1 MKASKLIGRRY
12 KEKPTEAQI
21 ISHIYLL
28 RGAYIRPVANG
39 IYSMLPPT
47 VRIQEKIENIIREEM
62 NSIEGQEVK
71 MPVVLPR
78 ELWDETGRYDSV
90 KGELLR
96 FQDRN
101 KHGMLLAMT
110 HEEAC
115 VALARTEITSY
126 KDYPFMLYQIQTK
139 YRDEARSRGGLVRV
153 REFTMKDAYSFHRTQ
168 EDLERFYQLCA
179 QAYHRI
185 YARCGIPQV
194 VAIEGDNGIFGG
206 KVSHEYDLLCDAGED
221 KIAKCTKCDYVA
233 NEEVAVSGQLHY
245 NNEEAKPLQE
255 IYTPDTKTIEDV
267 CNLLNLKPEQTV
279 KMVFYVTETGKM
291 VAVMI
296 RGDIEVNECKL
307 QKVLKETF
315 MFANDEQI
323 SSVGAVAG
331 FASGIGLHD
340 CVLVADKSV
349 ANTPNLLCGANKKD
363 YHLYNFNLLRDTSD
377 AIVAD
382 IALVHDDEYC
392 PKCGAPLKMVR
403 GIEVGNIFQLG
414 TRYTEAM
421 HMTYT
426 DENGNE
432 QTPIMGCYGIGI
444 GRLLASVIEACHDD
458 YGPVWPLS
466 IAPWQ
471 VQINAL
477 QMDKKGIADTAQRLY
492 EDLEKAGI
500 EVLYDDRNLA
510 AGPQFAEADLM
521 GIPLRLIVA
530 PKALADGQIEYKVR
544 GTDIKG
550 TIAVN
555 DVLPFVQNWINE
567 EMKKY
572 KF

>member
-1 MKASKLIGRRY
+1 MRNSKLIGRRY

-39 IYSMLPPT
+39 IYTMLPPA
-47 VRIQEKIENIIREEM
+47 VRIQQKIEDIIREQM
-62 NSIEGQEVK
+62 NAIDGQEVK

-96 FQDRN
+96 FIDRN
-101 KHGMLLAMT
+101 NHGMLLAMT

-115 VALARTEITSY
+115 VALARTEMTSY

-153 REFTMKDAYSFHRTQ
+153 REFTMKDAYSFHCTQ
-168 EDLERFYQLCA
+168 ADLEDYYAKCA
-179 QAYHRI
+179 TAYHTI
-185 YARCGIPQV
+185 YARCGIPEV

-206 KVSHEYDLLCDAGED
+206 KVSHEFDLICDAGED
-221 KIAKCTKCDYVA
+221 KIAKCTHCDYVA
-233 NEEVAVSGQLHY
+233 NEEVATSGQLHY
-245 NNEEAKPLQE
+245 SNEEPKPLE
-255 IYTPDTKTIEDV
+255 EVHTPNTKTIEDV
-267 CNLLNLKPEQTV
+267 CRLLNLKPEQTA
-279 KMVFYVTETGKM
+279 KMVFYITESGKV
-291 VAVMI
+291 VAVTI

-323 SSVGAVAG
+323 ASVGAVPG

-340 CVLVADKSV
+340 CIQIVDKSV
-349 ANTPNLLCGANKKD
+349 ANTPNLLCGANKAN
-363 YHLYNFNLLRDTSD
+363 YHMYNFNLSRDVPE
-377 AIVAD
+377 ALVAD
-382 IALVHDDEYC
+382 IAVVQDGEHC

-414 TRYTEAM
+414 TRYSEAM

-426 DENGNE
+426 DENGVE
-432 QTPIMGCYGIGI
+432 QTPIMGCYGIGV
-444 GRLLASVIEACHDD
+444 GRLIASVIEARHDD
-458 YGPVWPLS
+458 YGPIWPLS
-466 IAPWQ
+466 ISPWQ
-471 VQINAL
+471 VQLNAL
-477 QMDKKGIADTAQRLY
+477 QMDKEGITEVAEEIYKKL
-492 EDLEKAGI
+492 EDAGV

-530 PKALADGQIEYKVR
+530 PKALADRRIEYKVR
-544 GTDIKG
+544 GRDEKG
-550 TIAVN
+550 TLAIDEV
-555 DVLPFVQNWINE
+555 VPFVENWIKE

-572 KF
+572 K

>member
-1 MKASKLIGRRY
+1 MRNSKLIGKRY

-39 IYSMLPPT
+39 IYTMLPPAF
-47 VRIQEKIENIIREEM
+47 RITQKIENIIRQEM
-62 NSIEGQEVK
+62 DAIDGQEIK

-90 KGELLR
+90 QSELLR
-96 FQDRN
+96 FVDRN

-115 VALARTEITSY
+115 VAVARSEMSSY

-139 YRDEARSRGGLVRV
+139 FRDEARSRGGLVRV
-153 REFTMKDAYSFHRTQ
+153 REFTMKDAYSFHTSQ
-168 EDLERFYQLCA
+168 EDLEKYYDRCA
-179 QAYHRI
+179 VAYDRI
-185 YARCGIPQV
+185 YARCGVPEV
-194 VAIEGDNGIFGG
+194 VAIEGDNGIMGG
-206 KVSHEYDLLCDAGED
+206 KVSHEYDLICDAGED
-221 KIAKCTKCDYVA
+221 KIAKCTKCAYVA
-233 NEEVAVSGQLHY
+233 NEEVATSGQLKY
-245 NNEEAKPLQE
+245 NQEAPKPLQE
-255 IYTPDTKTIEDV
+255 VHTPNVKTIEDV
-267 CNLLNLKPEQTV
+267 CALLNLKPEQTA
-279 KMVFYVTETGKM
+279 KMVFYITDSGKM

-307 QKVLKETF
+307 SKVLKETF
-315 MFANDEQI
+315 QFANDEQI
-323 SSVGAVAG
+323 ANIGAVAG

-340 CVLVADKSV
+340 CVLVADNSV
-349 ANTPNLLCGANKKD
+349 AKTSNLLCGANKED
-363 YHLYNFNLLRDTSD
+363 YHMYNFNLARDAAD

-382 IALVHDDEYC
+382 IAMVQEGEKC
-392 PKCGAPLKMVR
+392 PKCGAPLTLVR

-414 TRYTEAM
+414 TKYSQAM

-426 DENGNE
+426 DENGVE
-432 QTPIMGCYGIGI
+432 QTPIMGCYGIGV
-444 GRLLASVIEACHDD
+444 GRLLASVIEARHDD

-477 QMDKKGIADTAQRLY
+477 QMDKDGVRDVAEKLY
-492 EDLEKAGI
+492 ADLEKAGV
-500 EVLYDDRNLA
+500 EVLYDDRNLG

-530 PKALADGQIEYKVR
+530 PKALANGEVEYKVR

-550 TIAVN
+550 TVPVEQVVA
-555 DVLPFVQNWINE
+555 FVQNWINE
-567 EMKKY
+567 ETKRY
-572 KF
+572 L

>member
-1 MKASKLIGRRY
+1 MRSSKLIGRRY
-12 KEKPTEAQI
+12 KEKPTEAQL

-39 IYSMLPPT
+39 IYSMLTPAY
-47 VRIQEKIENIIREEM
+47 RISQKIENIIRQEM
-62 NSIEGQEVK
+62 NAIDGQEIK

-90 KGELLR
+90 QAELLR

-115 VALARTEITSY
+115 VAIARSEVTSY
-126 KDYPFMLYQIQTK
+126 KDYPFMMYQIQTK
-139 YRDEARSRGGLVRV
+139 FRDEARSRGGLVRV

-168 EDLERFYQLCA
+168 EDLNQYYDRCA
-179 QAYHRI
+179 DAYARI
-185 YARCGIPQV
+185 YARCGIPEV
-194 VAIEGDNGIFGG
+194 VAIEGDNGMMGG
-206 KVSHEYDLLCDAGED
+206 KVSHEYDLICDAGED
-221 KIAKCTKCDYVA
+221 KIAKCSKCDYVA
-233 NEEVAVSGQLHY
+233 NEEVASSGQLKY

-255 IYTPDTKTIEDV
+255 VHTPNVKTIEDV
-267 CNLLNLKPEQTV
+267 CALLNLKPEQTA
-279 KMVFYVTETGKM
+279 KMVFYITDSGKM
-291 VAVMI
+291 VAVTI

-307 QKVLKETF
+307 AKVLKETF
-315 MFANDEQI
+315 QFANDEQI
-323 SSVGAVAG
+323 ENIGAVPG

-340 CVLVADKSV
+340 CIQVVDNSV
-349 ANTPNLLCGANKKD
+349 ANTSNLLCGANKTD
-363 YHLYNFNLLRDTSD
+363 YHMYNFNLARDVKD

-382 IALVHDDEYC
+382 IACVQEGEKC

-421 HMTYT
+421 HLTYT
-426 DENGNE
+426 DENGDE
-432 QTPIMGCYGIGI
+432 QTPIMGCYGIGV
-444 GRLLASVIEACHDD
+444 GRTLAAVIEARHDN
-458 YGPVWPLS
+458 YGPIWPLS

-471 VQINAL
+471 VQLNAL
-477 QMDKKGIADTAQRLY
+477 QMDREGIKDTAEKLY
-492 EDLEKAGI
+492 ADLQKAGI
-500 EVLYDDRNLA
+500 EVLYDDRNLG
-510 AGPQFAEADLM
+510 AGPQFAEADLL

-530 PKALADGQIEYKVR
+530 PKALADGMVEYKIR
-544 GTDIKG
+544 GTDEKG
-550 TIAVN
+550 TIPVERAVE
-555 DVLPFVQNWINE
+555 FAQKWIAE

-572 KF
+572 E